1 MPGPAEWTAS
11 LRAATL
17 HPLKSP
23 LTPAALTQEP
33 AGRGDDTREADDPGE
48 HDGAE
53 LTFPDLPRLEL
64 DQLLTQLM
72 ERAHEVIASQGRLRG
87 LLHAN
92 QIIVED
98 LALPAVL
105 RRIVEAAR
113 ELVGARYA
121 ALAVL
126 AADGRISEF
135 VHVGIPEEAVDRIGD
150 LPRGKGLLGALIDD
164 PAPIRLRAISDDPR
178 SCGFPTGHPPMGS
191 FLGVPVRVRNKIMGN
206 LYLSDSI
213 HGEFS
218 PDDEELTKALA
229 AAAGGAIDNARLYD
243 TAQIRQKWL
252 RASTEIT
259 RRLLSA
265 EAGHPLQL
273 IAERTLDIAQA
284 DLVTVMLPVDGDRQL
299 LRVDVAVGAGAER
312 LASVTV
318 PVSGS
323 LSGRVL
329 LSGTPLQGSW
339 ADERSGLAH
348 VALDGL
354 DIGPVLAVPLV
365 GSRQVNGVLTAV
377 RTGGRAAFSEEDLDM
392 VAGFANQASLAIELA
407 EGRQEQQRVVMHDE
421 RDRIAAD
428 LHDHIIQR
436 LFVSGLSLQRIAGTA
451 TGTMAADLF
460 DTIADLDDTISQIR
474 TTIFQL
480 HRGSRDGD
488 DGLRSRLLD
497 VVTEVTSAL
506 GFAPDVR
513 FTGLLELTVPD
524 MVADDL
530 VAVLREALSNVAHH
544 ARARWARVAVTAA
557 DDLLTLDVAD
567 DGVGFSGSTRRSGLA
582 SLRVRAE
589 RHGGRF
595 TIIAREPTGTQL
607 SWSAP
612 LR

>member
-1 MPGPAEWTAS
+1 
-11 LRAATL
+11 
-17 HPLKSP
+17 
-23 LTPAALTQEP
+23 
-33 AGRGDDTREADDPGE
+33 
-48 HDGAE
+48 
-53 LTFPDLPRLEL
+53 
-64 DQLLTQLM
+64 
-72 ERAHEVIASQGRLRG
+72 
-87 LLHAN
+87 
-92 QIIVED
+92 
-98 LALPAVL
+98 
-105 RRIVEAAR
+105 
-113 ELVGARYA
+113 
-121 ALAVL
+121 
-126 AADGRISEF
+126 
-135 VHVGIPEEAVDRIGD
+135 
-150 LPRGKGLLGALIDD
+150 
-164 PAPIRLRAISDDPR
+164 
-178 SCGFPTGHPPMGS
+178 
-191 FLGVPVRVRNKIMGN
+191 
-206 LYLSDSI
+206 
-213 HGEFS
+213 
-218 PDDEELTKALA
+218 
-229 AAAGGAIDNARLYD
+229 
-243 TAQIRQKWL
+243 
-252 RASTEIT
+252 
-259 RRLLSA
+259 
-265 EAGHPLQL
+265 
-273 IAERTLDIAQA
+273 
-284 DLVTVMLPVDGDRQL
+284 
-299 LRVDVAVGAGAER
+299 
-312 LASVTV
+312 
-318 PVSGS
+318 
-323 LSGRVL
+323 
-329 LSGTPLQGSW
+329 
-339 ADERSGLAH
+339 
-348 VALDGL
+348 
-354 DIGPVLAVPLV
+354 
-365 GSRQVNGVLTAV
+365 VLTAV

-595 TIIAREPTGTQL
+595 TIIARKPTGTQL